1 MSKEVFRVEL
11 EKLINQTSMDSA
23 TNIADWIL
31 ANMIEKYVEQ
41 LIYLYRYNYEIDKII
56 ERNKKVSDE

>member
-41 LIYLYRYNYEIDKII
+41 LIYLYRYNYAIDKII
-56 ERNKKVSDE
+56 DR